1 MARYGPVWAQPTDS
15 YPVQTGLTA
24 TGRWLREHCENARA
38 KLLIL
43 DPLVNAFGASENA
56 NEDAARFVA
65 DWGDWA
71 IYSDCTVILCHHLGK
86 GGRGFRDAS
95 AWSAATRF
103 HWQLSKDE
111 EQNDQLVCLKNF
123 YGPCPPPV
131 RLHRDSTTNWIWQEE
146 VDLWK
151 LVDENRS
158 GPN

>member
-56 NEDAARFVA
+56 IEDAARFVA

-71 IYSDCTVILCHHLGK
+71 HLLRLYRHPLPSPGQ
-86 GGRGFRDAS
+86 GRPWLPRRLGMECRSPFPL
-95 AWSAATRF
+95 AT
-103 HWQLSKDE
+103 
-111 EQNDQLVCLKNF
+111 EQ
-123 YGPCPPPV
+123 G
-131 RLHRDSTTNWIWQEE
+131 RRTE
-146 VDLWK
+146 
-151 LVDENRS
+151 
-158 GPN
+158 